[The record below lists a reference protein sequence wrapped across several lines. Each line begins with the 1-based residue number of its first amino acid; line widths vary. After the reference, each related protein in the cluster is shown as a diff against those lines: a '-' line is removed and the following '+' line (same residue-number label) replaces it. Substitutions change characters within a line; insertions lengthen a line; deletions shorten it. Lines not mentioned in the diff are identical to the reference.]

1 MEHSLYINIHGVRDI
16 IVLTKGKEVNMNEA
30 KEIAIAVIASVI
42 AHYIITAIDSR
53 LAQNQ
58 QTRNRI

>member
-1 MEHSLYINIHGVRDI
+1 MKHSLYVNIHGVRDI

-30 KEIAIAVIASVI
+30 KEAAIAVIARVI

-53 LAQNQ
+53 LAQKP
-58 QTRNRI
+58 TDKK

>member
-16 IVLTKGKEVNMNEA
+16 IVLTKGKEVNMNEV
-30 KEIAIAVIASVI
+30 KEAAIAVIASVI

-53 LAQNQ
+53 LAQKP
-58 QTRNRI
+58 TDKK

>member
-16 IVLTKGKEVNMNEA
+16 IVSTKGKGVNMNET
-30 KEIAIAVIASVI
+30 KEIVIAVIASVI

-53 LAQNQ
+53 LAQKP
-58 QTRNRI
+58 TDKK

>member
-16 IVLTKGKEVNMNEA
+16 IVLTKGKEVNMNEV
-30 KEIAIAVIASVI
+30 KEAAIAVIASVV

-53 LAQNQ
+53 LAQKP
-58 QTRNRI
+58 TDKK

>member
-16 IVLTKGKEVNMNEA
+16 IVLTKGKEANMNEV
-30 KEIAIAVIASVI
+30 KEAAIAVIASVI

-53 LAQNQ
+53 LAQKP
-58 QTRNRI
+58 TDKK